1 MGTTLAGKEHTQP
14 QQGFKCKHLPLMIG
28 TRSRTGTDPFRRP
41 RVNEDTFAIF
51 EYFGGQRDQ
60 ILVLI
65 LDGHGR
71 HGKLVSQFVQILFIS
86 PSQRAGDDIEE
97 CATSGKLHLQ
107 FGALSTA

>member
-1 MGTTLAGKEHTQP
+1 MQIWAPRLRQGTYAAEV
-14 QQGFKCKHLPLMIG
+14 KCKHLPLMIG
-28 TRSRTGTDPFRRP
+28 TRSRTGTDPFRRQ

-71 HGKLVSQFVQILFIS
+71 HGKLVSRFVRDSL
-86 PSQRAGDDIEE
+86 PSHLHSELGDDIEE
-97 CATSGKLHLQ
+97 
-107 FGALSTA
+107 